1 MDDNN
6 RQLLSEVVQK
16 KLNQALNCSA
26 DDENYNQVFKDAM
39 VAVDKQLELD
49 KIDTSYQE
57 HWEKLDVEK
66 AKFEAEKERFEAEK
80 AEHIR
85 KEEFEKEEAIKSRYV
100 QIGIFAAGLIIT
112 PIAEYIVKG
121 ALASKIGK
129 IEQFETYTSSAGRS
143 ISSWFRLKK

>member
-1 MDDNN
+1 MNDKN
-6 RQLLSEVVQK
+6 RELLSSVVEN
-16 KLNQALNCSA
+16 KLNQVINCKAS
-26 DDENYNQVFKDAM
+26 DDNYNQVFKDAM
-39 VAVDKQLELD
+39 AAVDKQLELD

-57 HWEKLDVEK
+57 HWEKLEAEK
-66 AKFEAEKERFEAEK
+66 AKFEAEKEKFEAEK
-80 AEHIR
+80 AERLR

-100 QIGIFAAGLIIT
+100 QIGIFAAGLVIT

-129 IEQFETYTSSAGRS
+129 IEQFETYTTSAGRS